1 MDKEEKV
8 VSLSVGRINYDNF
21 VNIVCQINISEGK
34 TDIGL
39 TKDFSKCSFS
49 LKTDSGVFSILIADI
64 NEITSKTYELE
75 PILYAKNLLEL
86 TTEDFANFKNLL
98 SHIRFNTPLE
108 EPVYPTDDG
117 KENVSEAE
125 IVDEN
130 V

>member
-64 NEITSKTYELE
+64 SEITSSTYELE

-86 TTEDFANFKNLL
+86 TAEDFENFKNLL
-98 SHIRFNTPLE
+98 SHVRFNTPLR
-108 EPVYPTDDG
+108 EPAYPAEGNT
-117 KENVSEAE
+117 ENVSEAE

>member
-1 MDKEEKV
+1 MNKEEKV
-8 VSLSVGRINYDNF
+8 KSISVGRINYDNF

-49 LKTDSGVFSILIADI
+49 LKTDSGVFSLIIADI
-64 NEITSKTYELE
+64 EDITSQSFELE
-75 PILYAKNLLEL
+75 PIMYAKNLLEL
-86 TTEDFANFKNLL
+86 TAEDFANFKNLL

-108 EPVYPTDDG
+108 EPVYPMDDG

-125 IVDEN
+125 IVDDN
-130 V
+130 I